1 MSEFKVGDTIQLK
14 PGIKT
19 EKPQE
24 GDIAGICGEWASI
37 LANGAWSTVYLPNYI
52 KKEPMTTQLNKKAKP
67 TTKSQADMFFV
78 YKIGGGSS
86 KIKHSTYEDAK
97 NEADR
102 LAEAGPNNEYV
113 VMCVVYSVKKVP
125 VYTTEATEYSV

>member
-1 MSEFKVGDTIQLK
+1 MIIGDTIQLK
-14 PGIKT
+14 PGVIT
-19 EKPQE
+19 DKPRE
-24 GDIAGICGEWASI
+24 GIIVYMRDFWANIRSEQGY
-37 LANGAWSTVYLPNYI
+37 AVVYLPYYI
-52 KKEPMTTQLNKKAKP
+52 KKESMTTQLNKKAKP